1 MISLE
6 TPLAS
11 EAPRSA
17 HARSA
22 CERAMKVFA
31 ALLFTAAFLLAG
43 ASTATAAPAS
53 TENYAA
59 SAFDPPPPCRG
70 DAPGVCPS
78 SSFSQFYEGSATDSN
93 EENEETA
100 TDQTES

>member
-1 MISLE
+1 MISRE

-22 CERAMKVFA
+22 SERAMKVFA
-31 ALLFTAAFLLAG
+31 TLLLTATFLLAG
-43 ASTATAAPAS
+43 ASAATAAPATAS
-53 TENYAA
+53 NSAA

-70 DAPGVCPS
+70 EQPGVCPS
-78 SSFSQFYEGSATDSN
+78 SDFAQLNEISATDSN
-93 EENEETA
+93 EESV
-100 TDQTES
+100 TDQSPES

>member
-1 MISLE
+1 MISPE

-11 EAPRSA
+11 GAPRSA

-31 ALLFTAAFLLAG
+31 ALLFTATFLLAG

-53 TENYAA
+53 TENTA

-70 DAPGVCPS
+70 DKPGVCPS
-78 SSFSQFYEGSATDSN
+78 SSFSQFDERSATDSN
-93 EENEETA
+93 EESEETA
-100 TDQTES
+100 TDQPES